1 MQDYNKS
8 AIQRLSETSPDM
20 EVWWDSS
27 PLIYKSWSKKILDK
41 TEDSYKQIMR
51 NQLEKLFNY
60 DKPLDMV
67 FAGVTTN
74 PRLTSNVLNLI
85 PEEVNPIVDKLIND
99 YPSKSDYQ
107 IAWEVYKAI
116 TAEGTKLYMPLF
128 EQSGY
133 KRGYVSAQVD
143 PFQITNTKEMLLQAL
158 ELKKQG
164 ENIMIKCPGSKEGI
178 YVIGIL
184 TSLGIPT
191 NSTLV
196 FNIPQVVAVAES
208 VKKGYEIGTSNGI
221 DYTKWRSVITIM
233 LARFEDREQF
243 AESAKSV
250 GIELTAE
257 LKRWAGIAIAKKALQ
272 ILNDPKNNYKSK
284 LLLCSTRIGP
294 TPDVVYH
301 IEKIAG
307 ANMVFTINPEM
318 IEDFNKLYRQKD
330 ITSKWQEPVPEDI
343 MNSLLKIPYFK
354 EGYEVDG
361 IKDVDFVNHPSFV
374 YTANEFSGSMKFIE
388 SYVTKR
394 KEELRK

>member
-1 MQDYNKS
+1 MQNYNEC
-8 AIQRLSETSPDM
+8 AIQRLSDTSDDM

-27 PLIYKSWSKKILDK
+27 PLIYKSWSQKVIDK
-41 TEDSYKQIMR
+41 AEDSYKAVMKK
-51 NQLEKLFNY
+51 QLSKLFNY
-60 DKPLDMV
+60 DNPLDMV

-74 PRLTSNVLNLI
+74 PRLTSKVLELI
-85 PEEVNPIVDKLIND
+85 PEEVNPIVDKIIKQN
-99 YPSKSDYQ
+99 PAKTDYQ

-143 PFQITNTKEMLLQAL
+143 PFQITNTREMLLQAL

-178 YVIGIL
+178 YVIQIL

-208 VKKGYEIGTSNGI
+208 VKKGYEIGKSNAI
-221 DYTKWRSVITIM
+221 DYSKWRSVITIM

-243 AESAKSV
+243 ADSAKSV

-257 LKRWAGIAIAKKALQ
+257 LKRWAGIAIAKKALK
-272 ILNDPKNNYKSK
+272 ILNDPKNGYKSK

-318 IEDFNKLYRQKD
+318 IEDFNRLYREKD
-330 ITSKWQEPVPEDI
+330 VTSKWEEPVPEEI
-343 MNSLLKIPYFK
+343 MTSLLKIPYFK
-354 EGYEVDG
+354 AGYEIDG
-361 IKDVDFVNHPSFV
+361 IKDTDFVNQPSFV

-388 SYVTKR
+388 SYVTQR
-394 KEELRK
+394 KQKIK

>member
-1 MQDYNKS
+1 MQDYNEC
-8 AIQRLSETSPDM
+8 AIQRLSDTSDDM

-27 PLIYKSWSKKILDK
+27 PLIYKSWSQKVIDK
-41 TEDSYKQIMR
+41 AEDSYKAVMKK
-51 NQLEKLFNY
+51 QLSKLFNY
-60 DKPLDMV
+60 NNPLDMV

-74 PRLTSNVLNLI
+74 PRLTSKVLELI
-85 PEEVNPIVDKLIND
+85 PEEVNPIVDKIIKQN
-99 YPSKSDYQ
+99 PAKTDYQ

-143 PFQITNTKEMLLQAL
+143 PFQITNTREMLLQAL

-178 YVIGIL
+178 YVIQIL

-208 VKKGYEIGTSNGI
+208 VKKGYEIGKSNAI
-221 DYTKWRSVITIM
+221 DYSKWRSVITIM

-243 AESAKSV
+243 ADSAKSV

-257 LKRWAGIAIAKKALQ
+257 LKRWAGIAIAKKALK
-272 ILNDPKNNYKSK
+272 ILNNPENGYKSK

-318 IEDFNKLYRQKD
+318 IEDFNRLYREKD
-330 ITSKWQEPVPEDI
+330 VTSKWEEPVPEEI
-343 MNSLLKIPYFK
+343 MTSLLKIPYFK
-354 EGYEVDG
+354 AGYEIDG
-361 IKDVDFVNHPSFV
+361 IKDTDFVNQPSFV

-388 SYVTKR
+388 SYVTQR
-394 KEELRK
+394 KQKIK

>member
-1 MQDYNKS
+1 MQNYNEC
-8 AIQRLSETSPDM
+8 AIQRLSETSNDM

-27 PLIYKSWSKKILDK
+27 PLIFKSWSQKVIDK
-41 TEDSYKQIMR
+41 TEDSYKEIMKK
-51 NQLEKLFNY
+51 QLSKLFNY
-60 DKPLDMV
+60 DNPLDMV

-74 PRLTSNVLNLI
+74 PRLTSKVLELI
-85 PEEVNPIVDKLIND
+85 PEEVNPIVDKIIKQN
-99 YPSKSDYQ
+99 PAKTDYQ

-128 EQSGY
+128 EKSGY

-143 PFQITNTKEMLLQAL
+143 PFQITNIREMLLQAL

-164 ENIMIKCPGSKEGI
+164 DNIMIKCPGSKEGI
-178 YVIGIL
+178 YVIEIL

-208 VKKGYEIGTSNGI
+208 VKKGYEIGKSNAI
-221 DYTKWRSVITIM
+221 DYSKWRSVITIM

-243 AESAKSV
+243 AQSAESV
-250 GIELTAE
+250 GIELTSE
-257 LKRWAGIAIAKKALQ
+257 LKRWAGIAIAKKALK
-272 ILNDPKNNYKSK
+272 ILNDPENGYKSK

-294 TPDVVYH
+294 TSDVVYH

-318 IEDFNKLYRQKD
+318 IGDFNRLYREKD
-330 ITSKWQEPVPEDI
+330 VASKWEEPVPEEI
-343 MNSLLKIPYFK
+343 MNKLLKIPYFK
-354 EGYEVDG
+354 AGYEIDG
-361 IKDVDFVNHPSFV
+361 IKDTDFVNQPSFQ

-388 SYVTKR
+388 SYVTQR
-394 KEELRK
+394 KQKIK

>member
-1 MQDYNKS
+1 MQDYNEC
-8 AIQRLSETSPDM
+8 AIQRLSDTSDDM

-27 PLIYKSWSKKILDK
+27 PLIYKSWSQKVIDK
-41 TEDSYKQIMR
+41 AEDSYKAVMKK
-51 NQLEKLFNY
+51 QLSKLFNY
-60 DKPLDMV
+60 NNPLDMV

-74 PRLTSNVLNLI
+74 PRLTSKVLELI
-85 PEEVNPIVDKLIND
+85 PEEVNPIVDKIIKQN
-99 YPSKSDYQ
+99 PAKTDYQ

-143 PFQITNTKEMLLQAL
+143 PFQITNTREMLLQAL

-208 VKKGYEIGTSNGI
+208 VKKGYEIGKSNAI
-221 DYTKWRSVITIM
+221 DYSKWRSVITIM

-243 AESAKSV
+243 ADSAKSV

-257 LKRWAGIAIAKKALQ
+257 LKRWAGIAIAKKALK
-272 ILNDPKNNYKSK
+272 ILNNPENGYKSK

-318 IEDFNKLYRQKD
+318 IEDFNRLYREKD
-330 ITSKWQEPVPEDI
+330 VTSKWEEPVPEEI
-343 MNSLLKIPYFK
+343 MTSLLKIPYFK
-354 EGYEVDG
+354 AGYEIDG
-361 IKDVDFVNHPSFV
+361 IKDTDFVNQPSFV

-388 SYVTKR
+388 SYVTQR
-394 KEELRK
+394 KQKIK